1 MSSKLVMEPIM
12 PEMTFDNETSEMT
25 TTMLPETTILPFYE
39 ERNES
44 LVIFD
49 RLYTKGK
56 TSRIKICTWIGL
68 ILNFVI
74 ISFQRTDTTLDV
86 FILPV

>member
-1 MSSKLVMEPIM
+1 M
-12 PEMTFDNETSEMT
+12 PELTLDNDTSEMT

-56 TSRIKICTWIGL
+56 TPRIKI
-68 ILNFVI
+68 
-74 ISFQRTDTTLDV
+74 
-86 FILPV
+86 

>member
-12 PEMTFDNETSEMT
+12 PEMTLDNDTTEMT

-56 TSRIKICTWIGL
+56 TRTKICTWIGL
-68 ILNFVI
+68 ILNLF
-74 ISFQRTDTTLDV
+74 
-86 FILPV
+86 P

>member
-12 PEMTFDNETSEMT
+12 PEMTLDNDTSEMT
-25 TTMLPETTILPFYE
+25 TTMLPETTIPPFYE

-56 TSRIKICTWIGL
+56 TSRIKIFTWIGL
-68 ILNFVI
+68 ILDFVI

-86 FILPV
+86 SILPV

>member
-12 PEMTFDNETSEMT
+12 PEMVLDNDTTEMT
-25 TTMLPETTILPFYE
+25 TTMLPETTIPPFYE

-56 TSRIKICTWIGL
+56 TSRIKIFTWIGL
-68 ILNFVI
+68 ILDFVI

-86 FILPV
+86 SILPV